1 MEELLELRAAIEQH
15 RYNDAL
21 YIIADMEEMARED
34 KINKIG
40 SYAVILLLH
49 LVKQHAERR
58 TTRSWH
64 NSMWNALNGIRKTNK
79 RRSAGGFYV
88 HEQEF
93 RDILD
98 ESYEEALRR
107 ASEETL
113 EGTHTA
119 KQLAAMISAEAIKAE
134 ALDYILNGLPES
146 ED

>member
-1 MEELLELRAAIEQH
+1 MEELLELRAAVEQH

-40 SYAVILLLH
+40 SFLHVLLVH
-49 LVKQHAERR
+49 LIKRAAERH
-58 TTRSWH
+58 TTRSWER
-64 NSMWNALNGIRKTNK
+64 SIRNAVLGIHDTNTRRKAAGAYL
-79 RRSAGGFYV
+79 SAAELRELV
-88 HEQEF
+88 EQ
-93 RDILD
+93 RYLR
-98 ESYEEALRR
+98 ALRD
-107 ASEETL
+107 AADEAFA
-113 EGTHTA
+113 GTHTA